1 MSLDPP
7 NALQMRRLQ
16 EARNVFEIDSGLR
29 KIVAAKQVDETVIKV
44 LKDKIAAGY
53 SPKDSLLTD
62 LFLCTKDVDLY
73 EIIRQRL
80 CTLDWYYLC
89 KLYEAQIADPQIES
103 ILSEKVYKVALN
115 SADYSRR
122 AITEAMKSVGT
133 TGVLNTLKSIEEEI
147 SDRAISG
154 AAFGGNLPIPE
165 RVMIKSDVEFY
176 SLVKEAMAEI
186 IRRGTPPLAQSVH
199 LTPTSSEELV
209 SDNQAS
215 FAIIRAAVASGES
228 QTVEFKETFS
238 LNVKSGSKEKDKKI
252 QHSALK
258 NIAGF
263 LNSKGG
269 VLLIGITDSGNVVG
283 IDREIQLFHQ
293 GSKDRFLLNFVN
305 ELKSKFGQDVF
316 VNLKYDLTEI
326 DSVPVL
332 VCHCSPSQQECFLG
346 ESHEFWVRVNPA
358 TLQLEGREMMNY
370 IKTRFH
376 SQM

>member
-7 NALQMRRLQ
+7 NALQMRRLR
-16 EARNVFEIDSGLR
+16 EAQNVFEIDSGLR

-62 LFLCTKDVDLY
+62 LFLCTRDVDLY

-103 ILSEKVYKVALN
+103 ILSDKVYKVALN

-154 AAFGGNLPIPE
+154 AAFGGNLPMPE

-176 SLVKEAMAEI
+176 SLVKEAMTEI
-186 IRRGTPPLAQSVH
+186 IRRGTPPLAQSGH
-199 LTPTSSEELV
+199 LILTSSEELI

-215 FAIIRAAVASGES
+215 IAIIRAAVAAGES
-228 QTVEFKETFS
+228 KTVEFKETFS
-238 LNVKSGSKEKDKKI
+238 FNVRSGSKEKDKNLE
-252 QHSALK
+252 HTALK

-263 LNSKGG
+263 LNSDGG
-269 VLLIGITDSGNVVG
+269 VLLVGVTDSGEVVG
-283 IDREIQLFHQ
+283 IDREIKLFHK
-293 GSKDRFLLNFVN
+293 GSHDYFLQYFMG
-305 ELKSKFGQDVF
+305 ELKSKLGKDVF
-316 VNLKYDLTEI
+316 VNLKYGLTEI

-332 VCHCSPSQQECFLG
+332 VCHCSPGQQECFLG
-346 ESHEFWVRVNPA
+346 DSDEFWIRVNPA
-358 TLQLEGREMMNY
+358 ALQLKGREMTSY
-370 IKTRFH
+370 IQTRFH
-376 SQM
+376 S